1 MVILCENKIYSN
13 NSDNFMKMICKES
26 YEYDWGQNIYNIILF
41 LTVVVVFVYIY
52 IVCLMLVYV
61 CIAILKRVL

>member
-26 YEYDWGQNIYNIILF
+26 YDWGVS
-41 LTVVVVFVYIY
+41 VVV
-52 IVCLMLVYV
+52 IVW
-61 CIAILKRVL
+61 